1 MRIAFPILKRF
12 RLPVASFRPSKDQ
25 RRTVN
30 KWNDYVLGDEY
41 KKAAAKLH
49 PISKECVIRPS
60 CDLAHLTLPQGES
73 SIEEQF

>member
-1 MRIAFPILKRF
+1 MCIAFLILKSI
-12 RLPVASFRPSKDQ
+12 RLPVASFHPSKDQ

-49 PISKECVIRPS
+49 PISKECVLQVS
-60 CDLAHLTLPQGES
+60 YYVAHLTSSQGES
-73 SIEEQF
+73 SIEE